1 MKTTFVSVLTIC
13 AAVGVSSAATISDIQ
28 LSADAEGVVTVTYSL
43 DADAVVTADFRAGG
57 VSVGGTNQWTLAGD
71 VHRLVTADGLTKSI
85 TWNVRKDMPETTV
98 EDITVEL
105 KAWAESDAP
114 DYMVADLMPSSP
126 CRIRY
131 FASVDFL
138 PGGIVSNEE
147 YRMYYMPFRKI
158 RAKNVEWKMGTDTE
172 KGRNTDG
179 RETSH
184 MVRLTSNYYIG
195 VFEFT
200 LGQSASVGAGR
211 GGADG
216 YNKENTWRFIPKN
229 RTTYNG
235 YRGNTCPPAEP
246 SSSSPLGKIRGRI
259 GFLVDLPT
267 EAQWEFAA
275 RGGYGEGTWGDGSDI
290 LASSG
295 TDAHLNN
302 IGIYKYHGGQVMHD
316 AGSCQPNGY
325 GLYDMNGNEMEYC
338 QDWWQPD
345 ITQLNGALCVDP
357 TDSTKR
363 ADGVVGTN
371 RVARGGHYNTEAS
384 SCRASARFG
393 YLPGN
398 YYTELSMRP
407 MTYANLSEEVAPSV
421 FVSTSSIASIDT
433 HSSAKPSAATAGA
446 VNLRTYHSLM
456 SSGFDLDMLKI
467 FGTSF
472 ILR

>member
-1 MKTTFVSVLTIC
+1 MKKTIAI
-13 AAVGVSSAATISDIQ
+13 AALFAVCGASSAATISDIH
-28 LSADAEGVVTVTYSL
+28 LSADAEGIVTVTYSL
-43 DADAVVTADFRAGG
+43 DADAVVTADFRVGG

-71 VHRLVTADGLTKSI
+71 VHRLVTADGQPKTI
-85 TWNVRKDMPETTV
+85 TWNVRKDMPEMLV
-98 EDITVEL
+98 ENITVEL

-131 FASVDFL
+131 FPSADFL

-147 YRMYYMPFRKI
+147 YRMYYLPFRKI

-172 KGRNTDG
+172 NGRNADG
-179 RETSH
+179 REMSH
-184 MVRLTSNYYIG
+184 MVRLDANYYIG

-200 LGQSASVGAGR
+200 HAQCASVGGSR
-211 GGADG
+211 NGN
-216 YNKENTWRFIPKN
+216 YNEEYRWRLTPNN

-235 YRGNTCPPAEP
+235 YRGNTLPPAEP
-246 SSSSPLGKIRGRI
+246 SSTSPLGKIRSRI

-275 RGGYGEGTWGDGSDI
+275 RGGYGEGKWGDGTDI
-290 LASSG
+290 LSSQSS
-295 TDAHLNN
+295 DANLNKLA
-302 IGIYKYHGGQVMHD
+302 IYKYNGGSSMHD
-316 AGSCQPNGY
+316 TGTCAPNGY
-325 GLYDMNGNEMEYC
+325 GLYDMNGNEMEFC

-371 RVARGGHYNTEAS
+371 RVARGGHYNSNAKD
-384 SCRASARFG
+384 CRASARFV
-393 YLPGN
+393 YAPGN

-407 MTYANLSEEVAPSV
+407 MTYANLGEEVAPTA
-421 FVSTSSIASIDT
+421 FVSTDYIAAVDTRSAEKSSGTTGA
-433 HSSAKPSAATAGA
+433 A
-446 VNLRTYHSLM
+446 VNLRTYNSLTTDE
-456 SSGFDLDMLKI
+456 FDLDMLKI
-467 FGTSF
+467 FGSAF
-472 ILR
+472 SIR